1 MTKLT
6 DTQLILL
13 STAAGRSDSS
23 LLPPP
28 DTVGAQGA
36 SLRKAV
42 ATLVKRGLAT
52 EITVMEPA
60 QEWRREDDR
69 RIGVAITD
77 TGRAAIFV
85 GAAAEP
91 PATASASPAPGKPAS
106 KIALVVALLQRAD
119 GASLAELV
127 EATGWL
133 PHATRAALSGLRKK
147 GHVVAK
153 DRRDDSACY
162 RIAADA

>member
-13 STAAGRSDSS
+13 SAAAGRSDSS

-52 EITVMEPA
+52 EITITEPA

-85 GAAAEP
+85 DAVIAP
-91 PATASASPAPGKPAS
+91 PATASAGPTPGKPAS

-119 GASLAELV
+119 GATLAELV

-133 PHATRAALSGLRKK
+133 PHTTRAALAGLRKK
-147 GHVVAK
+147 GRVVAK
-153 DRRDDSACY
+153 DRRDDSTCY